1 MAKEGHCWLRSV
13 QAPVGSNHPA
23 KTMYPATGRTTPK
36 HNVAPMTDYRKIP
49 QRRRPLLLTESSN
62 SSAAVI
68 GQATLWNFE
77 HVFGWVTNAAR
88 TIEALHRRPRSTRRP
103 DPI

>member
-49 QRRRPLLLTESSN
+49 NGADRCCLTESSN

-68 GQATLWNFE
+68 GPMGVEA
-77 HVFGWVTNAAR
+77 VT
-88 TIEALHRRPRSTRRP
+88 
-103 DPI
+103 